1 MDHLE
6 DLVSFHEWV
15 GSRMRSRGLSQRG
28 LAAAS
33 GLDHST
39 VSRILR
45 GQRDPSL
52 ETARALFAAL
62 REPDPEAP
70 RPRRRPTR
78 QRSRPLRRRLGEDG
92 GSERYCAACSDWWP
106 DDVEFFPSPLLARCW
121 ACSRWRP
128 NLRKLDSAAIR
139 AVLRLRKEFPMR
151 VIAEDFGVSI
161 RTLYRIF
168 DAAPTEGDRHLPL
181 A

>member
-6 DLVSFHEWV
+6 EIASFHEWV
-15 GSRMRSRGLSQRG
+15 GSRMRCRGLSQRG

-39 VSRILR
+39 ISRILC
-45 GQRDPSL
+45 GGRDPSL

-62 REPDPEAP
+62 REPDPGS
-70 RPRRRPTR
+70 RPRR
-78 QRSRPLRRRLGEDG
+78 QRSRPTRRRRSEDG
-92 GSERYCAACSDWWP
+92 ASERYCPACFDWWP
-106 DDVEFFPSPLLARCW
+106 DDDEFYPSPLLARCW
-121 ACSRWRP
+121 ACSRWRQDR
-128 NLRKLDSAAIR
+128 RKLDSAAIR
-139 AVLRLRKEFPMR
+139 AVVRLRKEAPLR

-161 RTLYRIF
+161 RTLYRIYN
-168 DAAPTEGDRHLPL
+168 AAPSAAMTPPR